1 MSLPPWRAS
10 KRWWHGYS
18 NTHKV
23 QGCIGE
29 GDRQS
34 MCLCLLGWDPY
45 SRVRR
50 LCCCSHC
57 YLQVTVYPLC
67 IFLLSFLLK
76 SILLRRFSTA
86 CLGVQL
92 EGRLVRLAACVSPTE
107 LPLFTHI
114 YTEFCLFHLLTRTSC
129 LSIRS
134 IRHSKAMCY
143 FWSCCP
149 DAIATADSRLRC
161 AWIEVMRRIE
171 VMRDQWDNTHMIS
184 YYIVLYISLENS
196 SIL

>member
-50 LCCCSHC
+50 FYCCSHC

-92 EGRLVRLAACVSPTE
+92 EGRLVRLAFHQLNFPY
-107 LPLFTHI
+107 LHWILFI
-114 YTEFCLFHLLTRTSC
+114 SLTDKDL
-129 LSIRS
+129 LSIHSVHSAFEGHVLLLELLPRCDRNCRLKTSVRMDKSDASDRS
-134 IRHSKAMCY
+134 
-143 FWSCCP
+143 
-149 DAIATADSRLRC
+149 DA
-161 AWIEVMRRIE
+161 WPVG
-171 VMRDQWDNTHMIS
+171 
-184 YYIVLYISLENS
+184 
-196 SIL
+196 